1 MPFET
6 RVFVLAKDPQHPEQ
20 FQDAFGLNAAS
31 GIAAVADG
39 VSSAL
44 FSRQW
49 AQIVTLSVVADPPHP
64 GEKDL
69 FTQWLA
75 QRRQEWSAQIDTSGL
90 AWFQKAKLPGGAFS
104 TLLWIRLLPVD
115 EEEAEGFGA
124 CRLHGFAIGDSC
136 LFHVRGG
143 EIVRSFPIEQSEE
156 LEANPIVLGSV
167 DLNRDDYLEF
177 HELDVQC
184 YVGDVIV
191 LCTDAIA
198 DWALRRAE
206 EGNPP
211 NWNDYWN
218 MTEEQWHAEIN
229 ELRESRGMR
238 YDDATLVLLRVLPE
252 GTAVRPLDGSP
263 NTFLP
268 VEGASPEPEKVVQAA
283 PAEIRKARPDVV
295 EKVVEREAAPEEQEY
310 EEPEDEEPEDE
321 GEEEDEE
328 EREGPGEEGDDWKEK
343 FKTAGE
349 QLAEGIEMASGK
361 AIRGLKGW
369 MKKFKKKK

>member
-6 RVFVLAKDPQHPEQ
+6 RAFVLAKDPQHPEQ
-20 FQDAFGLNAAS
+20 FQDAFGLNAAG

-49 AQIVTLSVVADPPHP
+49 AQIVTLSVVADPPNP
-64 GEKDL
+64 GQKDF

-75 QRRQEWSAQIDTSGL
+75 ERRQEWSAQIDTSGL
-90 AWFQKAKLPGGAFS
+90 AWFQKAKLPNGAFS
-104 TLLWIRLLPVD
+104 TLLWIRLLPVE

-124 CRLHGFAIGDSC
+124 YRLHGFAIGDSC
-136 LFHVRGG
+136 LFHIRGG
-143 EIVRSFPIEQSEE
+143 ETVRSFPIERAKE

-184 YVGDVIV
+184 YVDDVIV

-211 NWNDYWN
+211 NWNDYWS
-218 MTEEQWHAEIN
+218 MTEEQWLAEIN
-229 ELRESRGMR
+229 ELRESRAMR
-238 YDDATLVLLRVLPE
+238 YDDATLVLLRVLAE
-252 GTAVRPLDGSP
+252 GTRVRSLEGSP
-263 NTFLP
+263 NTFVP
-268 VEGASPEPEKVVQAA
+268 AKGATAEPAKPVQAA
-283 PAEIRKARPDVV
+283 PAETREVRPKAAGQR
-295 EKVVEREAAPEEQEY
+295 AAPEEQEY
-310 EEPEDEEPEDE
+310 EEPE
-321 GEEEDEE
+321 EEEYEEEYEE
-328 EREGPGEEGDDWKEK
+328 EREEPDEKDEDWKDK

-349 QLAEGIEMASGK
+349 QLAEGIELASGK
-361 AIRGLKGW
+361 AMRSLKGW